1 MTQKEIE
8 QYADYLRQSIDDE
21 TIVNEIILED
31 IESER
36 IYDDEDKCICETDID
51 SLFEDATYIDESGYS
66 VLT

>member
-1 MTQKEIE
+1 MKKSEVE
-8 QYADYLRQSIDDE
+8 EYADYLRQSIDDE
-21 TIVNEIILED
+21 TIINTILED

-36 IYDDEDKCICETDID
+36 IYDDEDKVICESDID

>member
-8 QYADYLRQSIDDE
+8 EYADYLHQSIDDDV
-21 TIVNEIILED
+21 IVNTILED

-36 IYDDEDKCICETDID
+36 IYDDEDKSICESDIN
-51 SLFEDATYIDESGYS
+51 SIFEDATYIDESGYS

>member
-8 QYADYLRQSIDDE
+8 QYKDYLRQSIDDE
-21 TIVNEIILED
+21 NIINEIILED

-36 IYDDEDKCICETDID
+36 IYDDEDKSICETDIN
-51 SLFEDATYIDESGYS
+51 SIFEDATYIDESGYS

>member
-8 QYADYLRQSIDDE
+8 QYADYLRQSIDDDV
-21 TIVNEIILED
+21 IVNTILED

-36 IYDDEDKCICETDID
+36 IYDDEDASICETDIN

>member
-8 QYADYLRQSIDDE
+8 QYADYLRQSIDDDV
-21 TIVNEIILED
+21 IVNTILED

-51 SLFEDATYIDESGYS
+51 SLFEDAAYIDENGYS

>member
-1 MTQKEIE
+1 MKKSEVE
-8 QYADYLRQSIDDE
+8 EYADYLRQSIDDE
-21 TIVNEIILED
+21 TIINTILED

-36 IYDDEDKCICETDID
+36 IYDDKDKVICESDID

>member
-8 QYADYLRQSIDDE
+8 QYADYLRQSIDDDV
-21 TIVNEIILED
+21 IVNTILED

-36 IYDDEDKCICETDID
+36 IYDDEDKVIGETDINAM
-51 SLFEDATYIDESGYS
+51 FEDATYIDECGFS